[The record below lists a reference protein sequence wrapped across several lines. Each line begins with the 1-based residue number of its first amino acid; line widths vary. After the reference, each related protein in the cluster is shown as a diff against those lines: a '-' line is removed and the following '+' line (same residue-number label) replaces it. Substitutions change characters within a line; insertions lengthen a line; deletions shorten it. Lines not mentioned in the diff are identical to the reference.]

1 MNSRVTLQNRGSTIL
16 YYKWLQQPSWSVLE
30 ALIKGEQYFSICV
43 NLFYANVKDELGLGI
58 HPRLHDFMSN
68 VSNEIIKSE
77 LIL

>member
-16 YYKWLQQPSWSVLE
+16 YYKWLQQPSGSVLE
-30 ALIKGEQYFSICV
+30 ALRKGEQYFSICI
-43 NLFYANVKDELGLGI
+43 NLFYVSVKDELGLGI
-58 HPRLHDFMSN
+58 YPRPQDFMIN